1 MRRIIMPI
9 HPIKGSHEAL
19 VGYKADRS
27 DTSKKTM
34 QSGQEHKPA
43 KQLPVTDTD
52 LPERFLN
59 LSVMTRRND
68 LDQRIPDADTA
79 ARIAKHT
86 STQIVRYKDQAL
98 RTQANNGSRA
108 AMVLL

>member
-1 MRRIIMPI
+1 MPI

-19 VGYKADRS
+19 VGYQTDRS

-34 QSGQEHKPA
+34 QSGQGHKPA
-43 KQLPVTDTD
+43 GQLPVTNTG

-59 LSVMTRRND
+59 LSVMTRRDD
-68 LDQRIPDADTA
+68 LDQRLPDADTA
-79 ARIAKHT
+79 ARVAKYT
-86 STQIVRYKDQAL
+86 GSQIMKHKELAL